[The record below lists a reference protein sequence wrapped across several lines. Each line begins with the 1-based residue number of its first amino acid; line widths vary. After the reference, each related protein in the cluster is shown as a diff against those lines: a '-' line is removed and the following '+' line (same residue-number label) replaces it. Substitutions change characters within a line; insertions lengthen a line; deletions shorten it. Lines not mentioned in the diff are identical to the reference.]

1 MKRARAALCVGI
13 AIFQAACTV
22 ESLNPHPAKGI
33 SDLSVVASL
42 KPNLNFQVVVV
53 DELGKGVSGATV
65 QLGVRPGVPFSG
77 NVLKTDARGMVE
89 AGAAELWARDWNEIP
104 VTVEAPGFIRS
115 TVYGISREENRI
127 VLSRARSMGKTELIG
142 KTTGYGRLSSNGTLD
157 VSLVF
162 PSVLEKDL
170 GRLELTSLIGAG
182 VDRVSV
188 YGQDLELPENLSVP
202 QQTETFMGFIP
213 VTLDKL
219 QYRVR
224 FPFEGD
230 LGVSAVRAQFD
241 FKKTV
246 GDLRDGKSFFDIINR
261 FQFRSMATRNLALKP
276 GVQAIDLPID
286 ETKLVPKIAVL
297 GAGIPKGY
305 AMIAIAAQ
313 GKGGRFSVSDVKRL
327 LPGEKQ
333 TLMTVDRPS
342 AAIDTVRVVRS
353 LKKYQPSRTDFSGYD
368 YEEMSSVVSPMTF
381 SPATA
386 SAPTVQFLEFL
397 KPVTTSGRSVHLDAP
412 TAAGGVTIVKGRL
425 LLSAVKPVSSGSLWL
440 VEKAPIWEFRFRGA
454 RSRIDLPSFGSD
466 PWASKGRYRWEH
478 EYVGH
483 DVVAPSNELT
493 HHVRTAVD
501 FVVQ

>member
-1 MKRARAALCVGI
+1 MTRIKMVWVAILALLQG
-13 AIFQAACTV
+13 ACTV
-22 ESLNPHPAKGI
+22 ESLNSSRARE
-33 SDLSVVASL
+33 DFELSVLAQVRGER
-42 KPNLNFQVVVV
+42 PFQIVVL
-53 DELGKGVSGATV
+53 DEAGQAVSGATV
-65 QLGVRPGVPFSG
+65 QLGVRSGHPFSG
-77 NVLKTDARGMVE
+77 NIFKTDASGKIE
-89 AGAAELWARDWNEIP
+89 ARAELWSQNWNETP
-104 VTVEAPGFIRS
+104 VTVEAPGFVRA
-115 TVYGISREENRI
+115 TVYGVSQEDHRI
-127 VLSRARSMGKTELIG
+127 VLTKARSLVKTELVG
-142 KTTGYGRLSSNGTLD
+142 KTTGYGRLASNGTLD

-162 PSVLEKDL
+162 PSVAERDL

-202 QQTETFMGFIP
+202 EQTETFMGFIP
-213 VTLDKL
+213 VTLNKL

-261 FQFRSMATRNLALKP
+261 FQFRSMATRNLALKT
-276 GVQAIDLPID
+276 GVQSFDLPID
-286 ETKLVPKIAVL
+286 ESKLAPKVTVQ

-313 GKGGRFSVSDVKRL
+313 GSRGRFAVSDVKRL
-327 LPGEKQ
+327 LPGERQ
-333 TLMTVDRPS
+333 TLVTVDRSS
-342 AAIDTVRVVRS
+342 ASFDAFRIVRS

-368 YEEMSSVVSPMTF
+368 YEEVSSVVSQL
-381 SPATA
+381 ALA
-386 SAPTVQFLEFL
+386 SATVSAPSVRFLEFL
-397 KPVTTSGRSVHLDAP
+397 RPVTTSGRSVHLDAP
-412 TAAGGVTIVKGRL
+412 TTSGGIAIKAGRL

-440 VEKAPIWEFRFRGA
+440 VDKTPLWEFRFRGA
-454 RSRIDLPSFGSD
+454 RSKVDLPSFGSD
-466 PWASKGRYRWEH
+466 LWATKGRYRWEH
-478 EYVGH
+478 EYIGH
-483 DVVAPSNELT
+483 DVMAASDELT

>member
-1 MKRARAALCVGI
+1 MRRDLWMTFAVCALVQTGCSI
-13 AIFQAACTV
+13 ENIEHQSSEKLSDFSFMAQANAKFQ
-22 ESLNPHPAKGI
+22 I
-33 SDLSVVASL
+33 
-42 KPNLNFQVVVV
+42 VVV
-53 DELGKGVSGATV
+53 DETGKGVVGATV
-65 QLGVRPGVPFSG
+65 QLGARPGTPFSG
-77 NVLKTDARGMVE
+77 NVLKTDANGVAE
-89 AGAAELWARDWNEIP
+89 ASSDQWARDWNEIP
-104 VTVEAPGFIRS
+104 VTAEAPGFVRA
-115 TVYGISREENRI
+115 TVYGVSKEENRI
-127 VLSRARSMGKTELIG
+127 VLNRARSQGKTELIG
-142 KTTGYGRLSSNGTLD
+142 KTTGYGRLTANGTLD

-213 VTLDKL
+213 VTLNKL

-230 LGVSAVRAQFD
+230 QGVSAVRAQFD

-261 FQFRSMATRNLALKP
+261 FQFRSMATRTLSLKS
-276 GVQAIDLPID
+276 GAQSYDLPID
-286 ETKLVPKIAVL
+286 ETRLVPKIAVQ
-297 GAGIPKGY
+297 GSGVPQGY

-313 GKGGRFSVSDVKRL
+313 GQAGRFAVSDVKRL

-333 TLMTVDRPS
+333 TLMTVEKVS
-342 AAIDTVRVVRS
+342 AAVDAIRVVRS

-368 YEEMSSVVSPMTF
+368 YEEVSSVVSPVTL
-381 SPATA
+381 ST
-386 SAPTVQFLEFL
+386 SAVAAPQVRFFEFL

-412 TAAGGVTIVKGRL
+412 TASGGVAIAQGRL
-425 LLSAVKPVSSGSLWL
+425 MLSMVKSVSSGSLWL
-440 VEKAPIWEFRFRGA
+440 VDKTPIWEFRFRGA

-466 PWASKGRYRWEH
+466 PWAAKGRYRWEH
-478 EYVGH
+478 EYAGH
-483 DVVAPSNELT
+483 DVSTVQGELT

-501 FVVQ
+501 FVIQ